1 MGVGRSIMKPRSW
14 FASLLV
20 FVLSVA
26 LVIPP
31 EVMAQAG
38 PRAGQVSRIIPAVNI
53 QRGTQ
58 RLGAQAQAPVFWE
71 DVVNTQ
77 RNARARIALDDG
89 SILNV
94 GAESSLRVAK
104 HDPAAQQTELDLAY
118 GRMRSKAVRVARPDG
133 KYEVRTPAGV
143 AGVVGTDFFVLF
155 INALMQV
162 IVFEGI
168 VRVCDLAGHCVE
180 VGAGMTTTVRQSSPG
195 TTPAPPLP
203 PTKATPSQLTEA
215 TRSTEAGKPTEVAV
229 HKPLNPWLVVGL
241 VVLAAAPA
249 IAVPLATRGK
259 PPGPAP
265 ARPCNP
271 QLTVKGCQ

>member
-1 MGVGRSIMKPRSW
+1 MKPRSR

-20 FVLSVA
+20 LVLSLA

-38 PRAGQVSRIIPAVNI
+38 QRAGQVSRIIPAVNI

-58 RLGAQAQAPVFWE
+58 RLGAQAQAPVLWE

-118 GRMRSKAVRVARPDG
+118 GRMRSRAVRVARPDG

-143 AGVVGTDFFVLF
+143 AGVVGTDFYVLF
-155 INALMQV
+155 LNALMQV
-162 IVFEGI
+162 IVFEGL
-168 VRVCDLAGHCVE
+168 VRVCDLVGHCVE
-180 VGAGMTTTVRQSSPG
+180 VGAGMTTTVRQASPG
-195 TTPAPPLP
+195 TIPTPPLQP
-203 PTKATPSQLTEA
+203 VKATPSQLTEA
-215 TRSTEAGKPTEVAV
+215 TRSTEAGQPTDVAV

-241 VVLAAAPA
+241 VVLAAVPA

-259 PPGPAP
+259 PPGPAL

-271 QLTVKGCQ
+271 QIPTKGCT